1 MKNKHAQLKLFTLF
15 SLLLLFCT
23 FESMAQEKLI
33 TINVKNVSLKE
44 IFNIIENQTPYR
56 FSYRS
61 VVLDADRNISISA
74 ENISVT
80 TVLNQALKDRNLEY
94 SIVSPKTIVISD
106 KQTGNVKSS
115 ETKKISGIIKD
126 VNGEPIIGANVKIK
140 GQSIGTITDIDG
152 RFVLDASTDATLQ
165 ISYIGYA
172 SLEMNTGNKKE
183 LNIVLKED
191 TETLDEVVVVGYGS
205 VKKRDLTGAITQVKS
220 ENLMATAPTTIQ
232 EALRGKAAGVMV
244 AGSGLN
250 ESPMIRIRGNRS
262 ISASNDPLFV
272 IDGVPVNGGMDVVNP
287 ADVASIEVL
296 KDASATAIYGTRGIN
311 GVIILKLKTP
321 QQVKEEK
328 NIKKIDDFLK
338 PKGVNRRNARYYIS
352 GKEVPASTA
361 YQTSIEQME
370 VKTGA
375 DGILEIYIKPMIFL
389 RGEYE

>member
-126 VNGEPIIGANVKIK
+126 VNGEPIIGAEKSR
-140 GQSIGTITDIDG
+140 SITNISRYDYRYRRTVCTRCLNRCDIAN
-152 RFVLDASTDATLQ
+152 FLHWICL
-165 ISYIGYA
+165 
-172 SLEMNTGNKKE
+172 TGNEHRK
-183 LNIVLKED
+183 
-191 TETLDEVVVVGYGS
+191 
-205 VKKRDLTGAITQVKS
+205 
-220 ENLMATAPTTIQ
+220 
-232 EALRGKAAGVMV
+232 
-244 AGSGLN
+244 
-250 ESPMIRIRGNRS
+250 
-262 ISASNDPLFV
+262 
-272 IDGVPVNGGMDVVNP
+272 
-287 ADVASIEVL
+287 
-296 KDASATAIYGTRGIN
+296 
-311 GVIILKLKTP
+311 
-321 QQVKEEK
+321 
-328 NIKKIDDFLK
+328 
-338 PKGVNRRNARYYIS
+338 
-352 GKEVPASTA
+352 
-361 YQTSIEQME
+361 
-370 VKTGA
+370 
-375 DGILEIYIKPMIFL
+375 
-389 RGEYE
+389 

>member
-140 GQSIGTITDIDG
+140 GQSIGTITDI
-152 RFVLDASTDATLQ
+152 
-165 ISYIGYA
+165 Y
-172 SLEMNTGNKKE
+172 KE
-183 LNIVLKED
+183 RLFKLTFFSPNI
-191 TETLDEVVVVGYGS
+191 TTQNNI
-205 VKKRDLTGAITQVKS
+205 LT
-220 ENLMATAPTTIQ
+220 
-232 EALRGKAAGVMV
+232 
-244 AGSGLN
+244 
-250 ESPMIRIRGNRS
+250 NR
-262 ISASNDPLFV
+262 
-272 IDGVPVNGGMDVVNP
+272 
-287 ADVASIEVL
+287 
-296 KDASATAIYGTRGIN
+296 
-311 GVIILKLKTP
+311 
-321 QQVKEEK
+321 
-328 NIKKIDDFLK
+328 
-338 PKGVNRRNARYYIS
+338 
-352 GKEVPASTA
+352 
-361 YQTSIEQME
+361 
-370 VKTGA
+370 
-375 DGILEIYIKPMIFL
+375 
-389 RGEYE
+389 